1 MKKSRKRPPSFTGL
15 VIRAA
20 GVVFSI
26 ALAVSYSTVAV
37 SPQTSSIP
45 LFFGLFYIPLLI
57 ITALLALLLVMAGS
71 RIKWLAIAAIAPSVF
86 FIGDFYRLPG
96 NGETGNT
103 QDHSISILS
112 YNAGMFGSSSAG
124 LSRKECAES
133 ISELID
139 RNGCEVACLQEVY
152 LGKNE
157 NLHEIFKDYK
167 YIHSHL
173 FTLPSG
179 NRFGNVTLSKYPFS
193 GKGVISFDNSTN
205 LSIYS
210 DIAVNGEEIRI
221 YNNHLE
227 SYNISFTSFIKK
239 STDRHKMT
247 DEIMYMGDK
256 LNKSTIK
263 RAEQVKTILEHAE
276 NAGKKVLLCGDF
288 NDTPMSY
295 TYSRLSKGMKDTFK
309 EAGKGFGATYSYL
322 WPLLRIDYLLVP
334 KESEVLSHDII
345 RTGLSDHYPIISKLN
360 I

>member
-1 MKKSRKRPPSFTGL
+1 M
-15 VIRAA
+15 
-20 GVVFSI
+20 VFSI

-71 RIKWLAIAAIAPSVF
+71 RLKWLAIAAIAPSVF

-103 QDHSISILS
+103 QDHGISILS

-276 NAGKKVLLCGDF
+276 NAGKKVADVLHIQHAEQGDERHVQGSRKRIRSDILLSLASF
-288 NDTPMSY
+288 EN
-295 TYSRLSKGMKDTFK
+295 RLPARSPRERSPLARHNKDRP
-309 EAGKGFGATYSYL
+309 FG
-322 WPLLRIDYLLVP
+322 PLPDNKQIKYMT
-334 KESEVLSHDII
+334 IWQM
-345 RTGLSDHYPIISKLN
+345 
-360 I
+360 